1 MMFELQKS
9 MQKSLDPI
17 ENIQTI
23 KILPGEFYVTRDEER
38 IETVLGSCIS
48 ACVRDPI
55 AGVGGMN
62 HFMFPV
68 EKNARSMNELS
79 DANRYGNYAME
90 NMVNAMLG
98 MGARRERL
106 EFKLFGGGRIMSSM
120 TNIGWYNIGF
130 AFDYLFTEGFK
141 VISHDIGDVYPRKV
155 MYYPTSGRARVRRLN
170 PMHNESLVAQENQYI
185 HKIESKPVEG
195 DVELF

>member
-1 MMFELQKS
+1 
-9 MQKSLDPI
+9 MQISVDPAEGI
-17 ENIQTI
+17 TTV
-23 KILPGEFYVTRDEER
+23 KILPGEFYISKENER

-62 HFMFPV
+62 HFMLPV
-68 EKNARSMNELS
+68 NKNNKSGIELS

-90 NMVNAMLG
+90 NLVNALLNS
-98 MGARRERL
+98 GAKRERL

-130 AFDYLFTEGFK
+130 AFDYIYTEGFK
-141 VISHDIGDVYPRKV
+141 LVSQDIGDVYPRKV
-155 MYYPTSGRARVRRLN
+155 LYYPVSGRVRVRRLN
-170 PMHNESLVAQENQYI
+170 SMHNESLADQENTYI
-185 HKIESKPVEG
+185 NNIESKPVEG

>member
-1 MMFELQKS
+1 
-9 MQKSLDPI
+9 MQISVDPAEGI
-17 ENIQTI
+17 TTV
-23 KILPGEFYVTRDEER
+23 KILPGEFYISQKNER

-62 HFMFPV
+62 HFMLPV
-68 EKNARSMNELS
+68 NKNSRSASELS

-90 NMVNAMLG
+90 NLVNALLSS
-98 MGARRERL
+98 GAKRDRL

-130 AFDYLFTEGFK
+130 AFDYIYTEGFK
-141 VISHDIGDVYPRKV
+141 LVSQDIGDIYPRKV
-155 MYYPTSGRARVRRLN
+155 LYYPLSGRVRVRRLN
-170 PMHNESLVAQENQYI
+170 AMHNESLINEESRYI
-185 HKIESKPVEG
+185 NKIESKPVEG

>member
-1 MMFELQKS
+1 
-9 MQKSLDPI
+9 MQISVDPAEGI
-17 ENIQTI
+17 TTI
-23 KILPGEFYVTRDEER
+23 KILPGEFYVSQKDER

-62 HFMFPV
+62 HFMLPV
-68 EKNARSMNELS
+68 DKNSRGSTELS

-90 NMVNAMLG
+90 NLVNSLLSA
-98 MGARRERL
+98 GAKRERL

-130 AFDYLFTEGFK
+130 AFDYIYTEGFK
-141 VISHDIGDVYPRKV
+141 LVSQDIGDVYPRKV
-155 MYYPTSGRARVRRLN
+155 LYYPLSGRVRVRRLN
-170 PMHNESLVAQENQYI
+170 AMHNESLADQENRYI
-185 HKIESKPVEG
+185 NNIESKPVEG

>member
-1 MMFELQKS
+1 
-9 MQKSLDPI
+9 MQISVDPAEGI
-17 ENIQTI
+17 TTV
-23 KILPGEFYVTRDEER
+23 KILPGEYYISQKNER

-62 HFMFPV
+62 HFMLPV
-68 EKNARSMNELS
+68 NKNSRSANELS

-90 NMVNAMLG
+90 NLVNALLSA
-98 MGARRERL
+98 GAKRDRL

-130 AFDYLFTEGFK
+130 AFDYIYTEGFK
-141 VISHDIGDVYPRKV
+141 IVSQDIGDVYPRKV
-155 MYYPTSGRARVRRLN
+155 LYYPLSGRVRVRRLN
-170 PMHNESLVAQENQYI
+170 AMHNESLVDEENRYI
-185 HKIESKPVEG
+185 NKIESKPVEG

>member
-1 MMFELQKS
+1 
-9 MQKSLDPI
+9 MQISVDPAEGI
-17 ENIQTI
+17 TTI
-23 KILPGEFYVTRDEER
+23 KILPGEFYVSKKDER

-62 HFMFPV
+62 HFMLPV
-68 EKNARSMNELS
+68 NKQACDASELS
-79 DANRYGNYAME
+79 DANRYGNFAME
-90 NMVNAMLG
+90 NLVNALLSE
-98 MGARRERL
+98 GAKRERL

-130 AFDYLFTEGFK
+130 AFDYIYTEGFK
-141 VISHDIGDVYPRKV
+141 IVSQDIGDIYPRKV
-155 MYYPTSGRARVRRLN
+155 LYYPLSGRVRVRRLN
-170 PMHNESLVAQENQYI
+170 AMHNESLAEQENRYI
-185 HKIESKPVEG
+185 NTIESKPVGG

>member
-1 MMFELQKS
+1 
-9 MQKSLDPI
+9 MQISVDPAEGI
-17 ENIQTI
+17 TTV
-23 KILPGEFYVTRDEER
+23 KILPGEFYISQSNER

-62 HFMFPV
+62 HFMLPV
-68 EKNARSMNELS
+68 NKNSKDANELS

-90 NMVNAMLG
+90 NLENALLSA
-98 MGARRERL
+98 GAKRDRL

-130 AFDYLFTEGFK
+130 AFDYIYTEGFK
-141 VISHDIGDVYPRKV
+141 LVSQDIGDIYPRKV
-155 MYYPTSGRARVRRLN
+155 LYYPLSGRVRVRRLN
-170 PMHNESLVAQENQYI
+170 SMHNESLVDQENRYI
-185 HKIESKPVEG
+185 NNIESKPVEG